1 MDNLTLS
8 DIIPELGAQH
18 DPADF
23 EKSGEW
29 HLLLN
34 LTYAVWRVSDAAV
47 ENDFLRQRIKH
58 TAADILARYPS
69 SLEDEAKIGELEGE
83 IRTARALLALAQR
96 LSAARE
102 VNFVVLR
109 NEYKKISALL
119 RERVSAGKAPEEK
132 RQSATPQDSQGETRS
147 ERSAAAFLAKREEER
162 GEAALSE
169 RQQKIIQFF
178 QKEKDAK
185 VKLKEVMQFF
195 PNLTDRTIRNDL
207 RELCLKRS
215 LVRSNGHGQASFYR
229 LAK

>member
-23 EKSGEW
+23 ENSGGW
-29 HLLLN
+29 HALLN
-34 LTYAVWRVSDAAV
+34 LTYALWRVSDAAV

-58 TAADILARYPS
+58 AAADILARYPN

-119 RERVSAGKAPEEK
+119 RERASAGKGFQEK
-132 RQSATPQDSQGETRS
+132 RQPPAVSQISQGEARG
-147 ERSAAAFLAKREEER
+147 ERPAAAPPVKREEEK

-169 RQQKIIQFF
+169 RQQKIVQFF
-178 QKEKDAK
+178 QKGKDASR
-185 VKLKEVMQFF
+185 V
-195 PNLTDRTIRNDL
+195 
-207 RELCLKRS
+207 
-215 LVRSNGHGQASFYR
+215 GGQEDFGGRKSG
-229 LAK
+229 KS